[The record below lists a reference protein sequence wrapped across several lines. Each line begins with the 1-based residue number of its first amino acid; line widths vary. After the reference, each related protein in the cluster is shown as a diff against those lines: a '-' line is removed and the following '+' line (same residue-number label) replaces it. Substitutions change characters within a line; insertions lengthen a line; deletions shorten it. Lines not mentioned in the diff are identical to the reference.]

1 MATKKT
7 DTKNKTAPKKAAPK
21 AATTKA
27 KTTKA
32 KATQPKT
39 EKISNKDMMPKI
51 KVIGIGGSGK
61 NAVNYMVK
69 HDVRGVKF
77 VAINTDAQD
86 LDQSKATKK
95 LHIGKDLTA
104 GAGTGMNPSVGKE
117 AALESKEDITKV
129 LEDTS
134 IVFITG
140 GMGGGTGT
148 GASPVVAQIAKEM
161 GILTV
166 AVVTKPFSFEGAKRM
181 TLAKSGIEE
190 LGQYVDAYIVIPN
203 DKILEVADE
212 NATMGDAFSL
222 SDDVLLQAVTGISN
236 LITTPG
242 RINIDASDVRTVL
255 ENQGLS
261 LVGIG
266 SATGDTRAEEAAS
279 RAINSPLLDISVKG
293 AKSVLFSITAGDDLK
308 MSEVAKIAETITKEI
323 DPEAT
328 VKFGT
333 IRDLKL
339 KKGEV
344 RVTVVASGFSG
355 EQQASAPAP
364 STHAKVE
371 SAEDDIFKD
380 LEYGMPNSVN
390 HGSTTNK
397 VLSLKDK
404 WIASD
409 DKKDKEKDN
418 HKKDE
423 TSKKEAPK
431 EAKKVETNNKADT
444 HEDDGEDFWSLPA
457 FLKK

>member
-1 MATKKT
+1 MSATKKT
-7 DTKNKTAPKKAAPK
+7 NVKKTAVKKSASKSAPTTKNTKAPK
-21 AATTKA
+21 A
-27 KTTKA
+27 
-32 KATQPKT
+32 
-39 EKISNKDMMPKI
+39 EKMVEKDMVTKI

-69 HDVRGVKF
+69 NDVKGVKF

-95 LHIGKDLTA
+95 IHIGRSLTA
-104 GAGTGMNPSVGKE
+104 GSGTGMNPEVGKN
-117 AALESKEDITKV
+117 AAIENKDDIVKM
-129 LEDTS
+129 LDDCS

-166 AVVTKPFSFEGAKRM
+166 AVVTKPFMFEGGKRM
-181 TLAKSGIEE
+181 QLATEGIAE
-190 LGQYVDAYIVIPN
+190 LGKNVDAYIVIPN

-212 NATMGDAFSL
+212 STTMNDAFAL

-266 SATGDTRAEEAAS
+266 TATGDNRAEESATM
-279 RAINSPLLDISVKG
+279 AINSPLLDVSVKG
-293 AKSVLFSITAGDDLK
+293 AGSVLFSITAGDDLK

-323 DPEAT
+323 APDAT

-339 KKGEV
+339 KKGEIK
-344 RVTVVASGFSG
+344 VTVVASGF
-355 EQQASAPAP
+355 EQSSNIPRVPEHDRSAVAQ
-364 STHAKVE
+364 E
-371 SAEDDIFKD
+371 DELFAEI
-380 LEYGMPNSVN
+380 EQRPTVTN
-390 HGSTTNK
+390 TNK
-397 VLSLKDK
+397 IKDTTTPK
-404 WIASD
+404 V
-409 DKKDKEKDN
+409 KKQTITKE
-418 HKKDE
+418 E
-423 TSKKEAPK
+423 TE
-431 EAKKVETNNKADT
+431 
-444 HEDDGEDFWSLPA
+444 EDFWSLPS
-457 FLKK
+457 FLKKK

>member
-7 DTKNKTAPKKAAPK
+7 DTKKKAAPK
-21 AATTKA
+21 ATSTK

-32 KATQPKT
+32 KATPQPKV

-104 GAGTGMNPSVGKE
+104 GTGTGMNPSIGRE

-161 GILTV
+161 GILTI

-266 SATGDTRAEEAAS
+266 SATGDTRAEEAAG

-355 EQQASAPAP
+355 EQQTSPAPAHQ
-364 STHAKVE
+364 SYAVADTADE
-371 SAEDDIFKD
+371 DIFKD
-380 LEYGMPNSVN
+380 MEYSMPNSASHN
-390 HGSTTNK
+390 NQSSASK

-409 DKKDKEKDN
+409 DKKNKEQDKDTN
-418 HKKDE
+418 KKD
-423 TSKKEAPK
+423 TPK
-431 EAKKVETNNKADT
+431 DIKKVDNKADT
-444 HEDDGEDFWSLPA
+444 TDEDGEDFWSLPA